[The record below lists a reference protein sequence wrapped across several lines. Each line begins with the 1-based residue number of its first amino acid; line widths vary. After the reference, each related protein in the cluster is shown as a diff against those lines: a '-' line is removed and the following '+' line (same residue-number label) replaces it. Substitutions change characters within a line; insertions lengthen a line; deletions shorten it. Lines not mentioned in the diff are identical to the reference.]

1 MFFKH
6 REEQAKHFGNDRV
19 RTLAAVRAFIQHFRF
34 EDRHEGRL
42 LTVFTASNYC
52 GSTGNYGAVVVF
64 QARPPSSCHW
74 QVTVPVASP
83 LTVTRAGSDGT

>member
-1 MFFKH
+1 MAG
-6 REEQAKHFGNDRV
+6 RRGQVPENLRG
-19 RTLAAVRAFIQHFRF
+19 F

-64 QARPPSSCHW
+64 QARRNTHTHTHMFIFVHIYVYICIYGRSEYIYIYI
-74 QVTVPVASP
+74 
-83 LTVTRAGSDGT
+83 